1 MSGFAILPDFHVC
14 RPCVR
19 FLDGAFVQ
27 ISERRTS
34 CIKKGEKIF
43 NWPSSSNETECP
55 SRIEIESNSIEL
67 DSETGIVVS
76 KLHTCLLTSKDWLVG
91 YRWRCSE
98 ENGWRWSE
106 FRIGYKVSVL
116 ERIQYIA

>member
-1 MSGFAILPDFHVC
+1 MPGLALPDSHVC

-19 FLDGAFVQ
+19 LLDGAFVQ
-27 ISERRTS
+27 ISERPTS
-34 CIKKGEKIF
+34 CIKKGERIF

-55 SRIEIESNSIEL
+55 SKIEIESNSIEL
-67 DSETGIVVS
+67 DSGIVVS
-76 KLHTCLLTSKDWLVG
+76 KVHTCLLSSKDWLVG

-116 ERIQYIA
+116 ERISISIV